1 MNKQQQEEE
10 EHTFDLVVIGT
21 GTAASTTASKCSSA
35 GWSVA
40 IIDSL
45 PFGGTCA
52 LRGCDPKKVLVEAAR
67 IIDSNQ
73 RHKNKGIIGSEAVH
87 IKWSDL
93 IRFKR
98 TFTDPFPKNRE
109 DGYINAGI
117 VPFHGHARFIGP
129 TTVKV
134 EKVHN
139 NSNNNDNTSILDA
152 RHILI
157 ATGSKP
163 MNLNVPGSENII
175 TSDQFLDFGYD
186 SLPDR
191 IVFVGGGYISFEFAH
206 IAARAGAKVTIL
218 HRGKQPLE
226 HFDPDLVNSLV
237 QRSRDIGIDVRL
249 RSELKSI
256 DKSSSILSS
265 SSSTTTG
272 SSGHS
277 NKLIVHYSSPSFSSL
292 DNSKHSGNNDEK
304 SSSKLEADMVVHG
317 AGREPNIDTLDLN
330 AAGIEYTRRGITVN
344 EYLQSVSNPAVYA
357 AGDAAANMG
366 LPLTPVASYDGAV
379 AANNIIKR
387 NTLKSNYTGLPSV
400 VFTIPPIV
408 SVGMQ
413 EKEAKEKGLRVK
425 INYQDTSGWA
435 SNRRVGETCAAF
447 KVLVDED
454 TNKILGAHILGPH
467 ADEIINIFS
476 IAIRLGLTTKDLN
489 DPILYTYPT
498 NSSDILYMLY

>member
-1 MNKQQQEEE
+1 M
-10 EHTFDLVVIGT
+10 
-21 GTAASTTASKCSSA
+21 
-35 GWSVA
+35 
-40 IIDSL
+40 
-45 PFGGTCA
+45 
-52 LRGCDPKKVLVEAAR
+52 
-67 IIDSNQ
+67 
-73 RHKNKGIIGSEAVH
+73 
-87 IKWSDL
+87 

-98 TFTDPFPKNRE
+98 TFTDPFPKSRE

-117 VPFHGHARFIGP
+117 VPFHGHARFVGP

-134 EKVHN
+134 EKVHS
-139 NSNNNDNTSILDA
+139 NSNNDNNDDNDNTSVLNG
-152 RHILI
+152 RHVLI

-163 MNLNVPGSENII
+163 MNLSVPGSENIT

-186 SLPDR
+186 RLPDR
-191 IVFVGGGYISFEFAH
+191 IVFIGGGYISFEFAH

-218 HRGKQPLE
+218 HRGKRPLE
-226 HFDPDLVNSLV
+226 HFDPDLVNRLV
-237 QRSRDIGIDVRL
+237 ERSRDIGIDVRL
-249 RSELKSI
+249 RSEVKSI
-256 DKSSSILSS
+256 DKLSSILSS
-265 SSSTTTG
+265 SPSTTR
-272 SSGHS
+272 SNDHS
-277 NKLIVHYSSPSFSSL
+277 HKLIVHYSSL
-292 DNSKHSGNNDEK
+292 DNPKHTGNNDQM
-304 SSSKLEADMVVHG
+304 SKVQTDMVVHG

-330 AAGIEYTRRGITVN
+330 AAGIEYTHRGITVN
-344 EYLQSVSNPAVYA
+344 QYLQSISNPSVYA

-379 AANNIIKR
+379 VANNLIKG

-400 VFTIPPIV
+400 VFTIPPLV
-408 SVGMQ
+408 SIGMQ

-498 NSSDILYMLY
+498 NSSDILYML